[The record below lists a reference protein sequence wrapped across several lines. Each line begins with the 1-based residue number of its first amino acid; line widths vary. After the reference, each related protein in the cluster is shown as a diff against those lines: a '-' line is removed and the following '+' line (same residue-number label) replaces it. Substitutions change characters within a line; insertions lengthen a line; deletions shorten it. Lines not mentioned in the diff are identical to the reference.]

1 MDISFNSA
9 GGDDR
14 RRLRTYQG
22 ELTIL
27 PPSPASCALVEFA
40 REQIEAAFVPRHPQH
55 AHEEL
60 AVTETVEILTR
71 LKPQFIHDRR
81 TRDRL
86 QCLLVDVG
94 CDPHL
99 TFQDVPRLRVAY
111 PADYLTTG
119 IAYAHHP
126 HRDTWYSA
134 PPCQLNWW
142 MPIYDFDANQGMA
155 FHPRYWGAS
164 IKNSSADF
172 NYYRWNADGRKN
184 AAQHVKS
191 DTRVQP
197 RAEETLELEPGVR
210 LVVPAG
216 GIIVFS
222 AAHLHSTVRNETSL
236 ARWSIDF
243 RTVNVDDLANRR
255 GPATS
260 DSASAGTSLRD
271 FRRVVDFAPMPDEIV
286 AMYDDTPVSEG
297 VAVFAPDSNRDEN
310 TQSGI
315 ERTKTRT
322 YVPAAPYLATHTHAE
337 GTMERGLL
345 VELSSDE
352 RTTLLRIANG
362 DDSSDTLSQAHV
374 THLLSLALIEE
385 QGPFVGLTAL
395 GKQRVEWLG
404 GGSER
409 SAAQAQVPT

>member
-1 MDISFNSA
+1 VDISFDPA
-9 GGDDR
+9 GDDQG

-27 PPSPASCALVEFA
+27 PPSASSLALVRHA
-40 REQIEAAFVPRHPQH
+40 RDHIEAAFAPRHPRH

-60 AVTETVEILTR
+60 AVMETVQILAR
-71 LKPQFIHDRR
+71 LKPQFIHHPQ
-81 TRDRL
+81 TRSHLQRL
-86 QCLLVDVG
+86 LIDVG
-94 CDPHL
+94 CDPDQ

-119 IAYAHHP
+119 LAYAHHP

-164 IKNSSADF
+164 IRNSSADF

-197 RAEETLELEPGVR
+197 HAEEELELEPAVR

-216 GIIVFS
+216 GIILFS
-222 AAHLHSTVRNETSL
+222 GAQLHSTVRNETSL

-243 RTVNVDDLANRR
+243 RTVNIDDLANRR
-255 GPATS
+255 APSTS
-260 DSASAGTSLRD
+260 DSASTGTSLRD
-271 FRRVVDFAPMPDEIV
+271 FRRVADFETMPAEIV

-297 VAVFAPDSNRDEN
+297 VAVFGPGASQAEER
-310 TQSGI
+310 QSAATS
-315 ERTKTRT
+315 R
-322 YVPAAPYLATHTHAE
+322 PAAFDVEALVRGVPPAE
-337 GTMERGLL
+337 EETEVLKARL
-345 VELSSDE
+345 VAANKLPSSD
-352 RTTLLRIANG
+352 
-362 DDSSDTLSQAHV
+362 
-374 THLLSLALIEE
+374 
-385 QGPFVGLTAL
+385 
-395 GKQRVEWLG
+395 
-404 GGSER
+404 
-409 SAAQAQVPT
+409 